1 MDSHAHSAAVVALAL
16 LVVLAGCGGM
26 GGGGGAD
33 SAGGGNASGGGASAS
48 SAESG
53 GGGAET
59 AAASAGGSAA
69 TDAEAGNEQALQP
82 RRAIIRTGH
91 VRLDV
96 ENFSTAQRNV
106 TAATRQFGGYVS
118 ASSQSTRGE
127 NGNRT
132 AGQLVVRVPSRN
144 FSSLYDRIQ
153 ATGTVQSA
161 RTNSSDVTD
170 KLVDLEARLENLRAQ
185 RQRLR
190 NLYENASDTEAV
202 LKVQER
208 LSNTQSEI
216 ERLEAQL
223 QSLRGQVALST
234 ITVELT
240 EPADDPVIAGAWY
253 DIGVLDAFLSSIGG
267 VATTLRAAVVGLAYL
282 APYLLVFGA
291 PLVLGYLAY
300 RRRTASASPE

>member
-1 MDSHAHSAAVVALAL
+1 MTSHTRSAAVVALAL

-26 GGGGGAD
+26 GGGGA
-33 SAGGGNASGGGASAS
+33 AGGGDGANASGGGATAS
-48 SAESG
+48 SVEG
-53 GGGAET
+53 GGSGAET

-69 TDAEAGNEQALQP
+69 NDAGGGNQQALQAN
-82 RRAIIRTGH
+82 RAIIRTGH

-96 ENFSTAQRNV
+96 ENFSTARRNV
-106 TAATRQFGGYVS
+106 TSATQRLGGYVS

-144 FSSLYDRIQ
+144 FSALYDRIQ

-161 RTNSSDVTD
+161 RTNSSDVTE

-202 LKVQER
+202 LKVQEK

-223 QSLRGQVALST
+223 QSLRGRVSLST

-240 EPADDPVIAGAWY
+240 EPADDPVVAGAWY
-253 DIGVLDAFLSSIGG
+253 DSGVLDAFLSSIGG
-267 VATTLRAAVVGLAYL
+267 VVTTLRAAIVGLAYL
-282 APYLLVFGA
+282 TPYLLVFGV

-300 RRRTASASPE
+300 RRRTTSPSPE